1 MQQWL
6 QISISNETALSCCH
20 RFEETIPSFRW
31 VRIWFYLSLYSFYL
45 ALVVHFLF
53 LLCIKHYIHSLDFGQ
68 FWLDNRENK
77 IIYITVKGLLVPKF
91 CDVYQ
96 DKCLQHSSFNL
107 WFFFDRKLSC
117 RYSWKKISFHSSSNF
132 IKFRKGFRLF
142 RCLIGLVCLLL
153 FISFF
158 KSCFSFRNVVWLDD
172 LFASEKNGN
181 LFFLI
186 GVLMEQVFVRI
197 LSEMT

>member
-1 MQQWL
+1 M
-6 QISISNETALSCCH
+6 ISNETGLSCCH
-20 RFEETIPSFRW
+20 RFEETIPSFLLGENL
-31 VRIWFYLSLYSFYL
+31 ILPFFIFLYL

-53 LLCIKHYIHSLDFGQ
+53 LLYIKHYIHYLDFGQ
-68 FWLDNRENK
+68 FWLDNRENN
-77 IIYITVKGLLVPKF
+77 IIYITVKGLLVSKF
-91 CDVYQ
+91 YNVYQ

-107 WFFFDRKLSC
+107 WFFFDRKRSC
-117 RYSWKKISFHSSSNF
+117 RYAWKKISFHSSSNF
-132 IKFRKGFRLF
+132 SKFRKWFRLF
-142 RCLIGLVCLLL
+142 RCLIGLGCPLL

-158 KSCFSFRNVVWLDD
+158 ESCFSFRDLVWLDD
-172 LFASEKNGN
+172 LFATEKNGN

>member
-6 QISISNETALSCCH
+6 QILISNETALSCCH
-20 RFEETIPSFRW
+20 RFKETIPSFLLGENLILPFFIFLNLALL
-31 VRIWFYLSLYSFYL
+31 VRFLSLLY
-45 ALVVHFLF
+45 
-53 LLCIKHYIHSLDFGQ
+53 IKHYIHSLYFGQ
-68 FWLDNRENK
+68 CWLDNRENN
-77 IIYITVKGLLVPKF
+77 ITYITVKGLLVPKF
-91 CDVYQ
+91 CNVYQ

-107 WFFFDRKLSC
+107 WFFFDRKRSC
-117 RYSWKKISFHSSSNF
+117 CYAWKKIRFHSSSNF
-132 IKFRKGFRLF
+132 SKFGKGFRLF

-172 LFASEKNGN
+172 LFASEKNRN